1 MNLTDAQLGVWLAQQ
16 KAPESPLYNCGVHFE
31 LDGPVSATLLAQ
43 AVARAVD
50 DTESLRVRFAED
62 ATGVHQVPLTDVPE
76 LRFVDLGDADD
87 PETAANEWMRGD
99 LSVAV
104 DLAVGPLFGHTLIRL
119 GAQRY
124 LLYFRY
130 HHIVLDGWGQTL
142 HCRRIAE
149 VYTALSD
156 GAEIPAAGFGT
167 LADITA
173 EAEKYRTSQRHDR
186 DRAYWLD
193 QFAHQ
198 ADPVSLADRQAGPA
212 HSDLTLTTWLSE
224 AQSELMRDVAADA
237 RTRWTTVFV
246 AAMAAYLH
254 RMTGRTDI
262 VLGLPVSARTTPLA
276 LRTPAMLAN
285 EVPVRLV
292 VRPSATF
299 EQLVEQAAA
308 QLTEAVRHQ
317 RFSGD
322 ELQAE
327 LGGPITGPVVNLV
340 TFDQTADFAGRA
352 VVARQLSTGRVKDIS
367 AHVYGTSDG
376 ASGMRVDFDANP
388 DRYSNDEVR
397 EHRDRFL
404 RFLDGVL
411 ADATAPLG
419 AISLLDPA
427 ELHRLLVEWNDTT
440 RRVRTTTLPE
450 LLAEQIAATPEKI
463 ALACGAD
470 SLTYREL
477 GERVDDLARRLV
489 ARGARPGTFVAVVLP
504 RSIDAVVTLLA
515 VLRSGAAYLPIEP
528 GEPAERMRYILDD
541 TKPVLV
547 VTPDE
552 LAGMT
557 EPADGEL
564 SFPLRGDA
572 AYVIYTSGSTG
583 KPKGVVVEHRSLGDY
598 LVRAREVYPAAGGS
612 SLLHSPLSFDL
623 TVTALYT
630 PLVSGGTV
638 RIAELT
644 EEGVRGADPTFMKV
658 TPSHLEMLE
667 SLPGNASPSGMLVI
681 GGEAL
686 TGHKLAGWR
695 EQHPD
700 VVVCNAYGPTEA
712 TVNCLDFHLPVGAA
726 VPDGPV
732 PIGKPFWNTRAYVLD
747 GSLQPAPIGVM
758 GELYVSGAVLA
769 RGYWQ
774 RPGLTSERFV
784 ADPFGPEGAR
794 MYRTGDLARW
804 TAAGVVEFG
813 GRADDQVKLRGFR
826 IELGEIEAALVAH
839 PDVLSAAV
847 IVREDRPGDQR
858 LVGYVVG
865 AADDLREWLATRLPE
880 HMVPSALVTL
890 DALPLTGNGKLD
902 RRALPAPQFEAVAGR
917 AASTPRE
924 ETLCALFAE
933 VLGVSTVG
941 VDDDF
946 FQLGGHSLLATKLV
960 TRIRS
965 TLDVELPLRQLFA
978 TPTVAALAEAL
989 GEESSSVP
997 RLSGPWERPDPLPV
1011 SFAQHRWWI
1020 LDRLDE
1026 TGATYNIP
1034 AALRVSGRLD
1044 RTALQ
1049 AALTD
1054 VVARHEAL
1062 RTVLHDGADLTQVVL
1077 APFVP
1082 DLPVIESTEDGVL
1095 EAARAAARQPYDLT
1109 ADTPLRAFLFVLN
1122 ETEHVLLLVVHHI
1135 AGDGWSM
1142 DRLVRDVST
1151 AYAARSTG
1159 VEPGWAPLP
1168 VQYADYA
1175 LWQRE
1180 VLGSDRDPDSVISK
1194 QIAFWK
1200 TALAGVPDELA
1211 LPADR
1216 PRPAVASHRGRRIEF
1231 DLPAS
1236 LHGAVAALAKET
1248 NTSVFMVLQAAM
1260 AALLTRMGAGTDIP
1274 IGSPIAGR
1282 TADVVEDLVG
1292 VFVNTIVLRT
1302 DTSGNPRFR
1311 ELLARVQETNLAA
1324 YAHQDV
1330 PFEQLVEVL
1339 APDRS
1344 LARHPL
1350 FQVMLSYQNTFR
1362 QDGINALNALPG
1374 LEVSLLDAD
1383 PGGAEFD
1390 LSIDLGEN
1398 FTAGGDPAGMN
1409 GGIRIS
1415 TDLFDPETALLL
1427 VDRLSQVLGS
1437 VTTDPS
1443 RRVDDI
1449 DVLLPAEHR
1458 LTVEERND
1466 TARAVPVRP
1475 LPDLFAEQVRL
1486 GPERIAVEHGAVSLT
1501 YAELDDRAARIA
1513 GRLVAEG
1520 AGPETVV
1527 ALTVPRSADMI
1538 AAVLGVLK
1546 TGAAYLPIDPDTPA
1560 GRVRT
1565 ILEDAGPALVIT
1577 PEWLSENDGAAFE
1590 GVEHDPRHPAYVIYT
1605 SGSTGKPKGVVV
1617 SHVGLSSLA
1626 ATQIEG
1632 FGVRPGSRVLQFAS
1646 IGFDASVS
1654 EICMALLSGATLV
1667 VPTADERAPGEPLAR
1682 FLRERRITHATI
1694 PPAALA
1700 VMSPDDV
1707 PADLAVIVAGEASN
1721 PDLVAR
1727 WAAAHPMFNAY
1738 GPTENTVDA
1747 TWCRLRPEGRVSIGT
1762 PSVNTRVYVLDER
1775 LRPVPQGVPGELYL
1789 AGLGLA
1795 RGYLHR
1801 PALTAE
1807 RFVADPFGNGRLY
1820 RTGDVVRWDRTG
1832 ELEYLGRA
1840 DDQVKLRGFRIEL
1853 GEIEAAL
1860 GAHQHV
1866 RQCVVVVRE
1875 DRGDRKLVAYV
1886 VPDGP
1891 QPGVAQLRGHL
1902 AGLLPEHMVPGAFV
1916 FLTDLPVDLSGKV
1929 KRAALPAP
1937 EVTAGEGR
1945 GPRDPHEE
1953 ILCGLF
1959 AEVLGLASVG
1969 VDDNFFHL
1977 GGHSLLGTALVAR
1990 IRTVFGVELTIRQLF
2005 KTPTVAGLAAAV
2017 GESAG
2022 TSRPRIGSVAR
2033 PERLPLSFA
2042 QQRLWFLD
2050 RLEGPSDTYT
2060 MSFAL
2065 RVSGTLDPDALEQA
2079 VRDVVTRHE
2088 ALRTVLR
2095 EDAEGPY
2102 QVILDRPDVPF
2113 SVVRTTK
2120 AELTGLVSGAC
2131 AQPFDLSSDVMLRTH
2146 LFDLGGE
2153 QLLLF
2158 VLHHV
2163 AGDGASLPVLA
2174 NDVATAYSAR
2184 SAGVAPQWSPLPAQ
2198 YADYAVWQRE
2208 LLGSEDDP
2216 ASLASRQVAYWAQAL
2231 RGVPA
2236 ELEIPADRSRPPVSS
2251 YRGGRVEFS
2260 VPASVRSRI
2269 SELARSLDVTEFM
2282 VVQAALA
2289 VLLGRLS
2296 GGTDIPIGTP
2306 VAGRTDEGVERLVG
2320 FFVNSLVL
2328 RTDLSGDP
2336 TFGELV
2342 ARVREGDLAAFAHQ
2356 DVPFERLVEVV
2367 APERSMSRHPLFQV
2381 MLTFDNSD
2389 QESTAAALS
2398 DRLGTKIRPEVTD
2411 AGVAK
2416 FDLLFG
2422 FGEQQDGG
2430 LRAALLY
2437 STDLY
2442 DRVTAQTFTER
2453 LLRVLDAIALD
2464 VPISQMDVLALGERT
2479 RLLKSWNA
2487 TTHRVTS
2494 TTLAAQFSAQVRSTP
2509 RAPALVFEDTT
2520 LSYAELDRRA
2530 NRLARLLVARGAGP
2544 DTVVAVAA
2552 PRSLELVIA
2561 LLATHKAGAAY
2572 LPIDPSHPA
2581 ERNAFVLADARPAL
2595 VVTTSAAPMDGALVL
2610 DSQAVRDELQ
2620 ALDDSPVQSDLLPG
2634 NAAYVIY
2641 TSGSTGRP
2649 KGVVVPHSGIVNR
2662 LAWMQH
2668 EYCLTS
2674 VDRVL
2679 QKTPAG
2685 FDVSVWEFF
2694 WPLITGAVLVIAKPD
2709 GHRDPAY
2716 LAEVIKRERI
2726 TTIHFVPSM
2735 LQAFLAE
2742 PAAAECTGLRRVIC
2756 SGEALSGELRAQ
2768 FARVLGR
2775 GLHNLYGPT
2784 EASVDVTYWPCTS
2797 DTGLAPVPIGRPV
2810 WNTQVYVLDRY
2821 LRPVPPG
2828 VQGELYLAG
2837 VQLAR
2842 GYAGRAGLTAERF
2855 VASPFAAE
2863 SAGTRMYRTGDIA
2876 RWNTGGYLEFLGRA
2890 DDQVKIRG
2898 QRVELGEIESAL
2910 LRSPD
2915 VTEAAVLLRD
2925 GDRLVGYV
2933 VGTPPPRESLREVLP
2948 EHMVPSAFV
2957 VLDALPLS
2965 ANGKLDRKA
2974 LPAPEIQVGT
2984 AAPRDAREALLCQ
2997 VFAEVLGVPT
3007 VGVEDDFFA
3016 LGGHSLLATK
3026 LASRIRSVFGVEVPI
3041 RSLFEH
3047 TTVGALYDA
3056 LPSETSERAAIVRR
3070 ERPDRVPL
3078 SASQHRLWV
3087 LHELHGPNPGY
3098 NIAAALRLS
3107 GRLDHAAL
3115 ELALGDVVWRHEA
3128 LRTVLVADDEG
3139 AHQVVLS
3146 SVKPVLEVAEVSE
3159 EQLDAEIVAAAR
3171 YTFDITAEPPVRA
3184 TLFATGPDS
3193 HVLLLVLHHVAGDGW
3208 SLPVLAG
3215 ELTTAYAAYC
3225 AGGAPEWQP
3234 LPVQYADYALWQREL
3249 LGSADDPASLISR
3262 QLAFW
3267 TDALRGLPAELTLPV
3282 DRTRP
3287 AVPSYRGGRVEFTMP
3302 AAVRDRVTVLAQ
3314 AEDVT
3319 VFMVLQAALA
3329 VLLSRVDGGTD
3340 IPIGTPVAGRTDEA
3354 VENLIGF
3361 FVNSLVLRNDLTGD
3375 PSFRELLARVREADL
3390 AAFAHQDVP
3399 FERLVDALAPE
3410 RSMSRH
3416 PLFQVMLNVDGAD
3429 RRTAMEAVRRLPG
3442 LDVSRHELDLGT
3454 AKFDLTFNVRAD
3466 DLDGELVYSTDLFEH
3481 ATAQSIVDLFAA
3493 LLDRLVAEPDEAVS
3507 AFGGFEVLPQMSQ
3520 VDVPELALPD
3530 LFTLKAP
3537 DAVAVECGEV
3547 RLTYAELDA
3556 RANRLAHWLNAQ
3568 GIGAEQLVA
3577 LEFGRT
3583 ADAFVAMLGVLKAGA
3598 AYLPLD
3604 PEYPRERIDF
3614 MIADARPTLVLRELP
3629 DLSGMP
3635 GTALDVRIQP
3645 DQPAYVIYT
3654 SGTTGRPKGVV
3665 VTHTGFGSLLTLAAE
3680 HGVAAG
3686 GRVLQFA
3693 SFSFDV
3699 SVLEMWTA
3707 WSTGATLVVLPD
3719 RTDVA
3724 DFVARQ
3730 RITYAKLPVSVV
3742 AAFGG
3747 DVELPVST
3755 LVVGGEACPQEVAR
3769 RWSAGRTM
3777 INAYGPTETTVN
3789 VVTSA
3794 PLTGDEIPPIGRPI
3808 ANAGV
3813 HVLDRFLRPVPPGV
3827 AGELYVSGPALARGY
3842 LGKPGLTAQRF
3853 VASPHGRMYRTG
3865 DLVRWTATGELRF
3878 VGRADDQVKLRGFRI
3893 EPAEIE
3899 SVLRDQVEQ
3908 AAVVVRD
3915 GRLVA
3920 YVVGDLPSRVK
3931 LAKTLPDYLIP
3942 AAFVVLDELPLT
3954 ANGKLDRAALPAPEF
3969 TGSGFRAAG
3978 DDTEALLC
3986 TLFAEVLRV
3995 DRVGVDDGFFAL
4007 GGDSIMA
4014 IQLVSRARRA
4024 GLRFTVRDVFEQQ
4037 TVAALALVTQDARQ
4051 PVAQEPG
4058 TGDLPLLPIVHRF
4071 AERGGPI
4078 GHFSQ
4083 SHLVQVPADATE
4095 DQLRQALQA
4104 VVDHHDALRMRLDVT
4119 DGWSAHIDP
4128 PGVQVDL
4135 LRVSGVD
4142 VRDEA
4147 IAARRRLDPCAGVMV
4162 QAVWFEDQARL
4173 LLVLHHLVVDA
4184 VSWQVLLPD
4193 LAEAWHAI
4201 KAGVRPALAPVTT
4214 SLRGWAKALTTQDRV
4229 AELPRWI
4236 ETLAPEPLLGPRA
4249 LAGDTRAE
4257 SGKVTVT
4264 LPKHL
4269 TDALLTAVPTTFG
4282 SAVDELLLAALA
4294 QALGR
4299 SVLVDVERHG
4309 REEELVPGTDLSRT
4323 VGWFTTVHP
4332 LRLEFAPDAVTQ
4344 VARVGEQVRAHPD
4357 HGIGFGVLR
4366 YLDADT
4372 RAVLEPLARPQIAL
4386 NYLGRF
4392 FTAEHT
4398 DWSVVSGVDTG
4409 PEHDPAMP
4417 LTHVLEINAGA
4428 RHVGDGSELVAT
4440 WTYAT
4445 GVLDEPAVRA
4455 LADAWLGALAELVA
4469 RAEQS
4474 IDDEIDD
4481 FEAELENEW
4490 ETLT

>member
-16 KAPESPLYNCGVHFE
+16 KAPESPLYNCGVCFE
-31 LDGPVSATLLAQ
+31 LDGPVSPSLLAR

-50 DTESLRVRFAED
+50 DTESMRVRFVED
-62 ATGVHQVPLTDVPE
+62 TGGVRQVPLADVPE
-76 LRFVDLGDADD
+76 LRFVDLGDAED
-87 PETAANEWMRGD
+87 PQSAASRWMRGD

-104 DLAVGPLFGHTLIRL
+104 DLATGPLFAHALIRL
-119 GAQRY
+119 DAQRY

-156 GAEIPAAGFGT
+156 GEDVPAAGFGA
-167 LADITA
+167 LADVTA
-173 EAEKYRTSQRHDR
+173 EAEKYGASQRYDR

-193 QFAHQ
+193 QFAHD
-198 ADPVSLADRQAGPA
+198 ADPVTLSDRQAAPG
-212 HSDLTLTTWLSE
+212 HSDLTLTTWLSDPR
-224 AQSELMRDVAADA
+224 SELMREVAAGA

-262 VLGLPVSARTTPLA
+262 VLGLPVSARTSPLA

-292 VRPSATF
+292 VRPAATF
-299 EQLVEQAAA
+299 EQLVEQTAA

-317 RFSGD
+317 RYSGD
-322 ELQAE
+322 ELQAA
-327 LGGPITGPVVNLV
+327 LGGPVTGPVVNLV
-340 TFDQTADFAGRA
+340 TFDQTVDFAGQA
-352 VVARQLSTGRVKDIS
+352 VVARQLSTGRVKDLS

-376 ASGMRVDFDANP
+376 VSGLRVDFDANP
-388 DRYSNDEVR
+388 GRYTRDEVR
-397 EHRDRFL
+397 AHRDRFL

-411 ADATAPLG
+411 ACSTTPIG
-419 AISLLDPA
+419 AVSLLDPA

-440 RRVRTTTLPE
+440 RQVRRTTLPE
-450 LLAEQIAATPEKI
+450 LLAEQIAATPDAT
-463 ALACGAD
+463 ALACGED
-470 SLTYREL
+470 NLTYREL

-504 RSIDAVVTLLA
+504 RSVDAVVTLLA

-528 GEPAERMRYILDD
+528 GEPAERMRYVLDD
-541 TKPVLV
+541 TDPVLV
-547 VTPDE
+547 VTPDV

-557 EPADGEL
+557 EPVEAEL

-583 KPKGVVVEHRSLGDY
+583 RPKGVVVEHRSLGDY

-612 SLLHSPLSFDL
+612 SMLHSPLSFDL

-630 PLVSGGTV
+630 PLVSGGAV

-644 EEGVRGADPTFMKV
+644 EDGVRGADPTFMKV
-658 TPSHLEMLE
+658 TPSHLGMLE
-667 SLPGNASPSGMLVI
+667 SLPDNASPSGMLVI

-695 EQHPD
+695 ERHPD

-712 TVNCLDFHLPVGAA
+712 TVNCLDFHLPAGAV

-747 GSLQPAPIGVM
+747 GCLQPAPIGVT

-769 RGYWQ
+769 RGYWR

-804 TAAGVVEFG
+804 TAAGVVEFA

-826 IELGEIEAALVAH
+826 IELGEIEAALIAH

-847 IVREDRPGDQR
+847 VVREDRPGDQR

-865 AADDLREWLATRLPE
+865 EPGDLREWLTARLPE
-880 HMVPSALVTL
+880 HMVPSALITL
-890 DALPLTGNGKLD
+890 DGLPLTRNGKLN
-902 RRALPAPQFEAVAGR
+902 RRALPAPRFEVAGGR

-924 ETLCALFAE
+924 EVLCALFAE
-933 VLGVSTVG
+933 VLGVRTVG
-941 VDDDF
+941 VDADF
-946 FQLGGHSLLATKLV
+946 FQLGGHSLLATQLI

-978 TPTVAALAEAL
+978 TPTVAALAQAL

-997 RLSGPWERPDPLPV
+997 RLTGPWERPDPLPV

-1034 AALRVSGRLD
+1034 AALRISGRLD
-1044 RTALQ
+1044 REALL

-1054 VVARHEAL
+1054 VIARHEAL
-1062 RTVLHDGADLTQVVL
+1062 RTVLRDGTDLTQVVL
-1077 APFVP
+1077 DPFVP
-1082 DLPVIESTEDGVL
+1082 ELPVIESTKDTVL
-1095 EAARAAARQPYDLT
+1095 DEARTAARRPYDLT
-1109 ADTPLRAFLFVLN
+1109 ADTPLRAFLFALGDN
-1122 ETEHVLLLVVHHI
+1122 EHVLLLVVHHI

-1159 VEPGWAPLP
+1159 AEPGWPPLP

-1180 VLGSDRDPDSVISK
+1180 ALGSDRDPDSLISK
-1194 QIAFWK
+1194 QIEFWK

-1211 LPADR
+1211 LPVDR

-1231 DLPAS
+1231 ELPAS
-1236 LHGAVAALAKET
+1236 LHGAVTALAKET

-1260 AALLTRMGAGTDIP
+1260 AVLLTRMGAGTDIP

-1427 VDRLSQVLGS
+1427 VDRLAQVLGS

-1443 RRVDDI
+1443 RRVGDI
-1449 DVLLPAEHR
+1449 DVLLPAERR

-1466 TARAVPVRP
+1466 TARAVRVRP

-1486 GPERIAVEHGAVSLT
+1486 GPERIAVEHGAVSLS
-1501 YAELDDRAARIA
+1501 YAELDERAAWIA
-1513 GRLVAEG
+1513 SRLAAAG

-1527 ALTVPRSADMI
+1527 ALSLPRSADLI

-1565 ILEDAGPALVIT
+1565 ILEDAGPALTIT
-1577 PEWLSENDGAAFE
+1577 PEWLAESAETTAGQ
-1590 GVEHDPRHPAYVIYT
+1590 VIRHDPRHPAYVIYT

-1626 ATQIEG
+1626 ATQIEA
-1632 FGVRPGSRVLQFAS
+1632 FGVTPDSRVLQFAS

-1667 VPTADERAPGEPLAR
+1667 VPSADERAPGEPLAR

-1707 PADLAVIVAGEASN
+1707 PAGLAVIVAGEASN
-1721 PDLVAR
+1721 PGLVAR

-1747 TWCRLRPEGRVSIGT
+1747 TWSRLRPEGRVTIGT
-1762 PSVNTRVYVLDER
+1762 PSANTRAYVLDER

-1795 RGYLHR
+1795 RGYLRR

-1807 RFVADPFGNGRLY
+1807 RFVANPFAEGRLY

-1853 GEIEAAL
+1853 GEVEAAL
-1860 GAHQHV
+1860 GAHPHV
-1866 RQCVVVVRE
+1866 RQCVVVLRE
-1875 DRGDRKLVAYV
+1875 DRGERRLVAYV
-1886 VPDGP
+1886 VAEGP
-1891 QPGVAQLRGHL
+1891 RPAVSQLREHL
-1902 AGLLPEHMVPGAFV
+1902 GGVLPDHMVPGAFV
-1916 FLTDLPVDLSGKV
+1916 FLVELPVDLSGKV

-1937 EVTAGEGR
+1937 EVTATEGR
-1945 GPRDPHEE
+1945 GPRDPREE

-1959 AEVLGLASVG
+1959 AEVLGLTSVG

-2005 KTPTVAGLAAAV
+2005 KTPTVAGLAAVV

-2022 TSRPRIGSVAR
+2022 SSRPRIGSLAR

-2065 RVSGTLDPDALEQA
+2065 RVSGTLNADVLEWA
-2079 VRDVVTRHE
+2079 VRDVVQRHE
-2088 ALRTVLR
+2088 VLRTVLR

-2102 QVILDRPDVPF
+2102 QVILDRRDVPF
-2113 SVVRTTK
+2113 SVVRAAK
-2120 AELTGLVSGAC
+2120 AELARLVSVAC
-2131 AQPFDLSSDVMLRTH
+2131 AEPFDLTSDVMLRTH

-2216 ASLASRQVAYWAQAL
+2216 ASLASRQVAYWAEAL
-2231 RGVPA
+2231 RGIPV
-2236 ELEIPADRSRPPVSS
+2236 ELEIPADRPRPAVSS
-2251 YRGGRVEFS
+2251 YRGGRFEFS

-2269 SELARSLDVTEFM
+2269 AELARSFDATEFM

-2296 GGTDIPIGTP
+2296 GGTDVPIGTP

-2389 QESTAAALS
+2389 QDGTAAALS

-2430 LRAALLY
+2430 LRGVLLY

-2442 DRVTAQTFTER
+2442 DRLTAQIFTER
-2453 LLRVLDAIALD
+2453 LLRVLDAIAPD
-2464 VPISQMDVLALGERT
+2464 VRISRMDVLALGERT

-2487 TTHRVTS
+2487 TAHRVAM
-2494 TTLAAQFSAQVRSTP
+2494 TTLADQFSAQVASTP

-2552 PRSLELVIA
+2552 PRSPELVIA

-2572 LPIDPSHPA
+2572 LPIDPGHPA
-2581 ERNAFVLADARPAL
+2581 DRNAFVLADAKPAL
-2595 VVTTSAAPMDGALVL
+2595 VVTTSAAPMDGALML
-2610 DSQAVRDELQ
+2610 DSPAVRDELLAQ
-2620 ALDDSPVQSDLLPG
+2620 DDSPVRSDVLPG

-2694 WPLITGAVLVIAKPD
+2694 WPLITGAVLVLAKPD

-2716 LAEVIKRERI
+2716 LAEIIKRERI
-2726 TTIHFVPSM
+2726 TTVHFVPSM

-2742 PAAAECTGLRRVIC
+2742 PAAASCTGLRRVIC

-2768 FARVLGR
+2768 FDRVLGR

-2784 EASVDVTYWPCTS
+2784 EASVDVTYWPCTA

-2810 WNTQVYVLDRY
+2810 WNTRVHVLDRH
-2821 LRPVPPG
+2821 LHPVPPG
-2828 VQGELYLAG
+2828 VRGELYLEG

-2842 GYAGRAGLTAERF
+2842 GYAGRPGLTAERF
-2855 VASPFAAE
+2855 VASPF
-2863 SAGTRMYRTGDIA
+2863 GGRMYRTGDLA
-2876 RWNTGGYLEFLGRA
+2876 RWSTGGYLEYLGRT

-2910 LRSPD
+2910 LRSPG
-2915 VTEAAVLLRD
+2915 VTEAAVVLRD

-2933 VGTPPPRESLREVLP
+2933 VGTPPARESLREVLP
-2948 EHMVPSAFV
+2948 DHMVPSAFV
-2957 VLDALPLS
+2957 VLDELPLS
-2965 ANGKLDRKA
+2965 GNGKLDRKA
-2974 LPAPEIQVGT
+2974 LPAPEIHVGT
-2984 AAPRDAREALLCQ
+2984 AEPRDSREAVLCR
-2997 VFAEVLGVPT
+2997 VFAEVLGVPS

-3016 LGGHSLLATK
+3016 LGGHSLLVTK
-3026 LASRIRSVFGVEVPI
+3026 LVSRLRSAFGVEVPI

-3047 TTVGALYDA
+3047 TTVRALYDV
-3056 LPSETSERAAIVRR
+3056 LPSESSDRAAIVRR
-3070 ERPDRVPL
+3070 QRPDRVPL
-3078 SASQHRLWV
+3078 SASQQRLWV

-3107 GRLDHAAL
+3107 GDLDRAAL
-3115 ELALGDVVWRHEA
+3115 ELALSDVVWRHET
-3128 LRTVLVADDEG
+3128 LRTVLVADDGG
-3139 AHQVVLS
+3139 AHQVVLP
-3146 SVKPVLEVAEVSE
+3146 SVRPVLDVAEVTG
-3159 EQLDAEIVAAAR
+3159 EQLDAELVAAAR
-3171 YTFDITAEPPVRA
+3171 YAFD
-3184 TLFATGPDS
+3184 
-3193 HVLLLVLHHVAGDGW
+3193 
-3208 SLPVLAG
+3208 
-3215 ELTTAYAAYC
+3215 
-3225 AGGAPEWQP
+3225 
-3234 LPVQYADYALWQREL
+3234 
-3249 LGSADDPASLISR
+3249 
-3262 QLAFW
+3262 
-3267 TDALRGLPAELTLPV
+3267 
-3282 DRTRP
+3282 
-3287 AVPSYRGGRVEFTMP
+3287 
-3302 AAVRDRVTVLAQ
+3302 
-3314 AEDVT
+3314 
-3319 VFMVLQAALA
+3319 
-3329 VLLSRVDGGTD
+3329 
-3340 IPIGTPVAGRTDEA
+3340 
-3354 VENLIGF
+3354 
-3361 FVNSLVLRNDLTGD
+3361 
-3375 PSFRELLARVREADL
+3375 
-3390 AAFAHQDVP
+3390 
-3399 FERLVDALAPE
+3399 
-3410 RSMSRH
+3410 
-3416 PLFQVMLNVDGAD
+3416 
-3429 RRTAMEAVRRLPG
+3429 
-3442 LDVSRHELDLGT
+3442 
-3454 AKFDLTFNVRAD
+3454 
-3466 DLDGELVYSTDLFEH
+3466 
-3481 ATAQSIVDLFAA
+3481 
-3493 LLDRLVAEPDEAVS
+3493 
-3507 AFGGFEVLPQMSQ
+3507 
-3520 VDVPELALPD
+3520 
-3530 LFTLKAP
+3530 
-3537 DAVAVECGEV
+3537 
-3547 RLTYAELDA
+3547 
-3556 RANRLAHWLNAQ
+3556 
-3568 GIGAEQLVA
+3568 
-3577 LEFGRT
+3577 
-3583 ADAFVAMLGVLKAGA
+3583 
-3598 AYLPLD
+3598 
-3604 PEYPRERIDF
+3604 
-3614 MIADARPTLVLRELP
+3614 
-3629 DLSGMP
+3629 
-3635 GTALDVRIQP
+3635 
-3645 DQPAYVIYT
+3645 
-3654 SGTTGRPKGVV
+3654 
-3665 VTHTGFGSLLTLAAE
+3665 
-3680 HGVAAG
+3680 
-3686 GRVLQFA
+3686 
-3693 SFSFDV
+3693 
-3699 SVLEMWTA
+3699 
-3707 WSTGATLVVLPD
+3707 
-3719 RTDVA
+3719 
-3724 DFVARQ
+3724 
-3730 RITYAKLPVSVV
+3730 
-3742 AAFGG
+3742 
-3747 DVELPVST
+3747 
-3755 LVVGGEACPQEVAR
+3755 
-3769 RWSAGRTM
+3769 
-3777 INAYGPTETTVN
+3777 
-3789 VVTSA
+3789 
-3794 PLTGDEIPPIGRPI
+3794 
-3808 ANAGV
+3808 
-3813 HVLDRFLRPVPPGV
+3813 
-3827 AGELYVSGPALARGY
+3827 
-3842 LGKPGLTAQRF
+3842 
-3853 VASPHGRMYRTG
+3853 
-3865 DLVRWTATGELRF
+3865 
-3878 VGRADDQVKLRGFRI
+3878 
-3893 EPAEIE
+3893 
-3899 SVLRDQVEQ
+3899 
-3908 AAVVVRD
+3908 
-3915 GRLVA
+3915 
-3920 YVVGDLPSRVK
+3920 
-3931 LAKTLPDYLIP
+3931 
-3942 AAFVVLDELPLT
+3942 
-3954 ANGKLDRAALPAPEF
+3954 
-3969 TGSGFRAAG
+3969 
-3978 DDTEALLC
+3978 
-3986 TLFAEVLRV
+3986 
-3995 DRVGVDDGFFAL
+3995 
-4007 GGDSIMA
+4007 
-4014 IQLVSRARRA
+4014 
-4024 GLRFTVRDVFEQQ
+4024 
-4037 TVAALALVTQDARQ
+4037 
-4051 PVAQEPG
+4051 
-4058 TGDLPLLPIVHRF
+4058 
-4071 AERGGPI
+4071 
-4078 GHFSQ
+4078 
-4083 SHLVQVPADATE
+4083 
-4095 DQLRQALQA
+4095 
-4104 VVDHHDALRMRLDVT
+4104 
-4119 DGWSAHIDP
+4119 
-4128 PGVQVDL
+4128 
-4135 LRVSGVD
+4135 
-4142 VRDEA
+4142 
-4147 IAARRRLDPCAGVMV
+4147 
-4162 QAVWFEDQARL
+4162 
-4173 LLVLHHLVVDA
+4173 
-4184 VSWQVLLPD
+4184 
-4193 LAEAWHAI
+4193 
-4201 KAGVRPALAPVTT
+4201 
-4214 SLRGWAKALTTQDRV
+4214 
-4229 AELPRWI
+4229 
-4236 ETLAPEPLLGPRA
+4236 
-4249 LAGDTRAE
+4249 
-4257 SGKVTVT
+4257 
-4264 LPKHL
+4264 
-4269 TDALLTAVPTTFG
+4269 
-4282 SAVDELLLAALA
+4282 
-4294 QALGR
+4294 
-4299 SVLVDVERHG
+4299 
-4309 REEELVPGTDLSRT
+4309 
-4323 VGWFTTVHP
+4323 
-4332 LRLEFAPDAVTQ
+4332 
-4344 VARVGEQVRAHPD
+4344 
-4357 HGIGFGVLR
+4357 
-4366 YLDADT
+4366 
-4372 RAVLEPLARPQIAL
+4372 
-4386 NYLGRF
+4386 
-4392 FTAEHT
+4392 
-4398 DWSVVSGVDTG
+4398 
-4409 PEHDPAMP
+4409 
-4417 LTHVLEINAGA
+4417 
-4428 RHVGDGSELVAT
+4428 
-4440 WTYAT
+4440 
-4445 GVLDEPAVRA
+4445 
-4455 LADAWLGALAELVA
+4455 
-4469 RAEQS
+4469 
-4474 IDDEIDD
+4474 
-4481 FEAELENEW
+4481 
-4490 ETLT
+4490 

>member
-16 KAPESPLYNCGVHFE
+16 KAPGSPLYNCGVHFG
-31 LDGPVSATLLAQ
+31 LDGPISASSLAK
-43 AVARAVD
+43 AVAIAVE

-62 ATGVHQVPLTDVPE
+62 ADGVYQVPLTEVPE
-76 LRFVDLGDADD
+76 LRFVDLGDAED
-87 PETAANEWMRGD
+87 PDAAADEWMRGD

-104 DLAVGPLFGHTLIRL
+104 DLATGPLFGHALIRL
-119 GAQRY
+119 GAERS

-130 HHIVLDGWGQTL
+130 HHAVLDGWGQTL

-149 VYTALSD
+149 VYTALVD
-156 GAEIPAAGFGT
+156 GEDVPAAGFGA
-167 LADITA
+167 LADLTA
-173 EAEKYRTSQRHDR
+173 EAAGYADSPRHDR

-193 QFAHQ
+193 QFAHH
-198 ADPVSLADRQAGPA
+198 AEPVSLSDRQAPA
-212 HSDLTLTTWLSE
+212 GHSDLTLTTWLSD
-224 AQSELMRDVAADA
+224 AQSELMRDVAAGA
-237 RTRWTTVFV
+237 RTRWTTAFV
-246 AAMAAYLH
+246 AATAAYLH

-262 VLGLPVSARTTPLA
+262 VLGLPVSARTSPLA
-276 LRTPAMLAN
+276 LRTPAMLAG

-292 VRPSATF
+292 VRPTATF
-299 EQLVEQAAA
+299 EQLVDQAAA

-317 RFSGD
+317 RYSGD
-322 ELQAE
+322 RLQAE
-327 LGGPITGPVVNLV
+327 LGGPVTGPVVNLV
-340 TFDQTADFAGRA
+340 TFDQSVSFAGQE

-367 AHVYGTSDG
+367 AHVYGTPDG
-376 ASGMRVDFDANP
+376 AGGMRVDFDANP
-388 DRYSNDEVR
+388 GRYHAGEVR

-411 ADATAPLG
+411 SEPATPIG

-427 ELHRLLVEWNDTT
+427 ELHRLLVEWNDTA
-440 RRVRTTTLPE
+440 RRVRETTLPE
-450 LLAEQIAATPEKI
+450 LLAEQIAATPD
-463 ALACGAD
+463 ALALVCGD
-470 SLTYREL
+470 DRLTYREL
-477 GERVDDLARRLV
+477 GERVDGLARRMV
-489 ARGARPGTFVAVVLP
+489 ARGARRGTFVAVVLP

-515 VLRSGAAYLPIEP
+515 VLRSGAAYLPVEP
-528 GEPAERMRYILDD
+528 AEPAERLRFVLDD
-541 TKPVLV
+541 TRPVLV
-547 VTPDE
+547 VTPDV

-557 EPADGEL
+557 EPAEGEL
-564 SFPLRGDA
+564 HPPLRGDA

-583 KPKGVVVEHRSLGDY
+583 RPKGVVVEHRSLGDY

-612 SLLHSPLSFDL
+612 SLVHSPLSFDL

-630 PLVSGGTV
+630 PLVSGGAV
-638 RIAELT
+638 RLADLT
-644 EEGVRGADPTFMKV
+644 EDGVRGADPTFMKV

-667 SLPGNASPSGMLVI
+667 ALPRNASPTSMLVI

-686 TGHKLAGWR
+686 TGHKLAAWR
-695 EQHPD
+695 ERHPD

-712 TVNCLDFHLPVGAA
+712 TVNCLDFHLPAGAPTGEGA
-726 VPDGPV
+726 VPVGR
-732 PIGKPFWNTRAYVLD
+732 PFWNTRAYVLD
-747 GSLQPAPIGVM
+747 SALQPAPIGVT

-784 ADPFGPEGAR
+784 ADPFGPQGAR

-804 TAAGVVEFG
+804 RPDGLVEFA

-826 IELGEIEAALVAH
+826 IELGEVEAALVAH
-839 PDVLSAAV
+839 PGVVAAAV
-847 IVREDRPGDQR
+847 VVREDRPGDQR
-858 LVGYVVG
+858 LVAYVVG
-865 AADDLREWLATRLPE
+865 ATEGLREWLTARLPE
-880 HMVPSALVTL
+880 HMVPSALVEM
-890 DALPLTGNGKLD
+890 DALPLTRNGKLD
-902 RRALPAPQFEAVAGR
+902 RRALPVPAVEVAAGR
-917 AASTPRE
+917 AASTPHE
-924 ETLCALFAE
+924 EALCALFAE
-933 VLGVSTVG
+933 VLGVPAVG

-946 FQLGGHSLLATKLV
+946 FQLGGHSLLATGLV

-965 TLDVELPLRQLFA
+965 TVDVELPLRQLFA
-978 TPTVAALAEAL
+978 TPTVAALAAAL
-989 GEESSSVP
+989 GDESSSVP
-997 RLSGPWERPDPLPV
+997 RLTGPWERPDPLPV

-1026 TGATYNIP
+1026 SGATYNIP

-1044 RTALQ
+1044 REAVRPAL
-1049 AALTD
+1049 AD

-1062 RTVLHDGADLTQVVL
+1062 RTVLHDGDELTQVVL
-1077 APFVP
+1077 EPFAP
-1082 DLPVIESTEDGVL
+1082 DLPVVKSTEDTVL
-1095 EAARAAARQPYDLT
+1095 EQARAAARTPYDLT

-1122 ETEHVLLLVVHHI
+1122 ETEHVLLLVVHHV

-1142 DRLVRDVST
+1142 DRLVRDFST

-1159 VEPGWAPLP
+1159 AEPGWAPLP

-1180 VLGSDRDPDSVISK
+1180 VLGSDRDPDSVVSE

-1211 LPADR
+1211 LPSDR

-1236 LHGAVAALAKET
+1236 LHAGITALARET
-1248 NTSVFMVLQAAM
+1248 GTSVFMVLQAAM
-1260 AALLTRMGAGTDIP
+1260 AVLLTRLGAGTDIP

-1302 DTSGNPRFR
+1302 DTSGNPEFR
-1311 ELLARVQETNLAA
+1311 DLLARVQETNLAA

-1330 PFEQLVEVL
+1330 PFEQLVEAL

-1362 QDGINALNALPG
+1362 QDGVNALNALPG
-1374 LEVSLLDAD
+1374 LEVALLDAD

-1443 RRVDDI
+1443 RRVGDV
-1449 DVLLPAEHR
+1449 DVLLPAERR
-1458 LTVEERND
+1458 LILEERND

-1486 GPERIAVEHGAVSLT
+1486 GPERIAVEHGAVALT
-1501 YAELDDRAARIA
+1501 YAELDARASEIA

-1527 ALTVPRSADMI
+1527 ALSLPRSADLV

-1546 TGAAYLPIDPDTPA
+1546 TGAAYLPIDQDTPA
-1560 GRVRT
+1560 GRVST
-1565 ILEDAGPALVIT
+1565 ILEDAEPALTIT
-1577 PEWLSENDGAAFE
+1577 PEWLAESGGAPALAE
-1590 GVEHDPRHPAYVIYT
+1590 VRHDPRHPAYVIYT
-1605 SGSTGKPKGVVV
+1605 SGSTGRPKGVVV

-1632 FGVRPGSRVLQFAS
+1632 FGVTPDSRVLQFAS

-1667 VPTADERAPGEPLAR
+1667 VPTADEREPGEPLAR
-1682 FLRERRITHATI
+1682 FLRERAITHATI

-1707 PADLAVIVAGEASN
+1707 PAGLVVVVAGEASN
-1721 PDLVAR
+1721 PDLVDR

-1747 TWCRLRPEGRVSIGT
+1747 TWSRLRPGGEVTIGT
-1762 PSVNTRVYVLDER
+1762 PSVNTRVHVLDDR
-1775 LRPVPQGVPGELYL
+1775 LVPVPRGVPGELYL
-1789 AGLGLA
+1789 AGHGLA
-1795 RGYLHR
+1795 RGYLRR

-1807 RFVADPFGNGRLY
+1807 RFVANSFGEGRLY
-1820 RTGDVVRWDRTG
+1820 RTGDVVRWDRSG

-1853 GEIEAAL
+1853 GEVEAAL
-1860 GAHQHV
+1860 GTHPRV
-1866 RQCVVVVRE
+1866 RQCVVVARE
-1875 DRGDRKLVAYV
+1875 DRGERRLVAYV
-1886 VPDGP
+1886 VADGAP
-1891 QPGVAQLRGHL
+1891 PSEADLRSHL
-1902 AGLLPEHMVPGAFV
+1902 GALLPAHMVPGAFV
-1916 FLTDLPVDLSGKV
+1916 FLVALPVDLSGKV

-1937 EVTAGEGR
+1937 EITSARGR
-1945 GPRDPHEE
+1945 GPRDPREE

-1977 GGHSLLGTALVAR
+1977 GGHSLLGTALVAKL
-1990 IRTVFGVELTIRQLF
+1990 RTVFGVELTIRQLF
-2005 KTPTVAGLAAAV
+2005 KTPTVAGLAAVV

-2022 TSRPRIGSVAR
+2022 TTRPRIGSVAR
-2033 PERLPLSFA
+2033 PGRLPLSFA
-2042 QQRLWFLD
+2042 QLRLWFLD

-2065 RVSGTLDPDALEQA
+2065 RVSGALDPDALGQA
-2079 VRDVVTRHE
+2079 VRDVVGRHE
-2088 ALRTVLR
+2088 VLRTVLR
-2095 EDAEGPY
+2095 EDSGGPH
-2102 QVILDRPDVPF
+2102 QVVLDGPDVPF
-2113 SVVRTTK
+2113 SLVRATK
-2120 AELTGLVSGAC
+2120 AELPGLVSAAC
-2131 AQPFDLSSDVMLRTH
+2131 AVPFDLTADVVLRTH

-2174 NDVATAYSAR
+2174 NDVAKAYEAR
-2184 SAGVAPQWSPLPAQ
+2184 AAGVAPQWSPLPAQ

-2216 ASLASRQVAYWAQAL
+2216 ESLAARQVAHWAEVL
-2231 RGVPA
+2231 RGIPA
-2236 ELEIPADRSRPPVSS
+2236 ELEIPADRPRPAVPS

-2260 VPASVRSRI
+2260 VPASVRARI
-2269 SELARSLDVTEFM
+2269 ADLARSLDATEFM

-2336 TFGELV
+2336 TFAELV

-2367 APERSMSRHPLFQV
+2367 APERAMARHPLFQV

-2389 QESTAAALS
+2389 QDGIAAALG
-2398 DRLGTKIRPEVTD
+2398 DRLGTKITPEVTD

-2422 FGEQQDGG
+2422 FGEQRDGG
-2430 LRAALLY
+2430 LRGALLY

-2442 DRVTAQTFTER
+2442 DRVTAQIFTER
-2453 LLRVLDAIALD
+2453 LLRVLDAIAPD
-2464 VPISQMDVLALGERT
+2464 VPISRMDVLALGERT

-2487 TTHRVTS
+2487 TAHRVPR
-2494 TTLAAQFSAQVRSTP
+2494 TTLADQFSAQVRRTP
-2509 RAPALVFEDTT
+2509 RAPALVCGDTT
-2520 LSYAELDRRA
+2520 LSYVELERRA
-2530 NRLARLLVARGAGP
+2530 NRLARLLVSRGAGP

-2552 PRSLELVIA
+2552 PRSLELVVA
-2561 LLATHKAGAAY
+2561 LLAVHKAGAAY

-2595 VVTTSAAPMDGALVL
+2595 VVTTAAAPLDGALVL
-2610 DSQAVRDELQ
+2610 DSQAVRDELMAQ
-2620 ALDDSPVQSDLLPG
+2620 DDSPVTSDLLPE

-2668 EYCLTS
+2668 EYRLTS

-2694 WPLITGAVLVIAKPD
+2694 WPLITGAVLVVAKPD

-2716 LAEVIKRERI
+2716 LAEVVRRERI

-2742 PAAAECTGLRRVIC
+2742 PAAASCTGLRQVIC

-2784 EASVDVTYWPCTS
+2784 EASVDVTYWPCTE

-2810 WNTQVYVLDRY
+2810 WNTQVHVLDRY
-2821 LRPVPPG
+2821 LQPVPPG
-2828 VQGELYLAG
+2828 VRGELYLAG
-2837 VQLAR
+2837 AQLAR
-2842 GYAGRAGLTAERF
+2842 GYSGRPGLTAERF
-2855 VASPFAAE
+2855 VASPF
-2863 SAGTRMYRTGDIA
+2863 GGRMYRTGDLA
-2876 RWNTGGYLEFLGRA
+2876 RWSTGGYLEYLGRT

-2898 QRVELGEIESAL
+2898 QRVELGEVESAL
-2910 LRSPD
+2910 LRSPA
-2915 VTEAAVLLRD
+2915 VREAAVKQAGD
-2925 GDRLVGYV
+2925 GLVGYV
-2933 VGTPPPRESLREVLP
+2933 VGTAPAREWLREVLP
-2948 EHMVPSAFV
+2948 DHMVPSV
-2957 VLDALPLS
+2957 VVELDALPLS
-2965 ANGKLDRKA
+2965 ANGKLDRGA
-2974 LPAPEIQVGT
+2974 LPAPEVKAGT

-2997 VFAEVLGVPT
+2997 VFAEVLGVPS

-3016 LGGHSLLATK
+3016 LGGHSLLATR
-3026 LASRIRSVFGVEVPI
+3026 LASRLRTVFGVEVPI

-3047 TTVGALYDA
+3047 TTVSALYDA
-3056 LPSETSERAAIVRR
+3056 LPSESSERTAIVRR

-3078 SASQHRLWV
+3078 SAAQQRLWV

-3107 GRLDHAAL
+3107 GDLDPAAL

-3128 LRTVLVADDEG
+3128 LRTVLVADDDG
-3139 AHQVVLS
+3139 AHQVVLPS
-3146 SVKPVLEVAEVSE
+3146 ARPVLGVAEVTGERLDE
-3159 EQLDAEIVAAAR
+3159 ELVAAAR
-3171 YTFDITAEPPVRA
+3171 YAFDITAELPLRA
-3184 TLFATGPDS
+3184 TVFTTGPGS
-3193 HVLLLVLHHVAGDGW
+3193 HVLLLLLHHVAGDGW

-3215 ELTTAYAAYC
+3215 ELTEAYGAYRS
-3225 AGGAPEWQP
+3225 GGAPQWRP
-3234 LPVQYADYALWQREL
+3234 LPVQYADYALWQRDL
-3249 LGSADDPASLISR
+3249 LGSQDDPASLVSR

-3267 TDALRGLPAELTLPV
+3267 ADAVRGLPAELALPA
-3282 DRTRP
+3282 DRARP
-3287 AVPSYRGGRVEFTMP
+3287 AVPSYRGGRVEFALP
-3302 AAVRDRVTVLAQ
+3302 AGVRDGITALAGT
-3314 AEDVT
+3314 EDVT
-3319 VFMVLQAALA
+3319 LFMVLQAALA
-3329 VLLSRVDGGTD
+3329 VLLSRLDGGTD
-3340 IPIGTPVAGRTDEA
+3340 VPIGTPVAGRTDEA
-3354 VENLIGF
+3354 VEGLIGF
-3361 FVNSLVLRNDLTGD
+3361 FVNSLVLRTDLSGD
-3375 PSFRELLARVREADL
+3375 PTFRALLARVRETDL

-3410 RSMSRH
+3410 RSLSRH

-3429 RRTAMEAVRRLPG
+3429 RRTAMEAVRGLPG
-3442 LDVSRHELDLGT
+3442 LDVTRYDLDLGT

-3466 DLDGELVYSTDLFEH
+3466 DLDGELVYSTDLFDH
-3481 ATAQSIVDLFAA
+3481 DTAASVVELFAR
-3493 LLDRLVAEPDEAVS
+3493 LLERLVAEPDEAVS
-3507 AFGGFEVLPQMSQ
+3507 AVTAAAVPSLP
-3520 VDVPELALPD
+3520 VVTDVPELPLPG
-3530 LFTLKAP
+3530 FFSP
-3537 DAVAVECGEV
+3537 RHRENVAVECGGV
-3547 RLTYAELDA
+3547 CLTYAELDA
-3556 RANRLAHWLNAQ
+3556 RANRLAHWLI
-3568 GIGAEQLVA
+3568 GRGVGAEQLVA

-3583 ADAFVAMLGVLKAGA
+3583 ADAFVAMLGVLRAGA

-3604 PEYPRERIDF
+3604 PEHPRERTEF
-3614 MIADARPTLVLRELP
+3614 MLSDAGPALVLRELP
-3629 DLSGMP
+3629 DLGP
-3635 GTALDVRIQP
+3635 FPATAPEVHIGL

-3665 VTHTGFGSLLTLAAE
+3665 VTHRGFGSLLTLAAE
-3680 HGVAAG
+3680 HGVDAG
-3686 GRVLQFA
+3686 SRVLQFA

-3699 SVLEMWTA
+3699 SVLETWTA

-3719 RTDVA
+3719 RTDLA
-3724 DFVARQ
+3724 DFVARH

-3742 AAFGG
+3742 AAL
-3747 DVELPVST
+3747 DKDADLPVTT
-3755 LVVGGEACPQEVAR
+3755 LVVGGEAVSQEVAR
-3769 RWSAGRTM
+3769 RWSGGRTT

-3794 PLTGDEIPPIGRPI
+3794 PLTGREIPPIGRPI

-3813 HVLDRFLRPVPPGV
+3813 HVLDRFLRPVPAGV
-3827 AGELYVSGPALARGY
+3827 AGELYVSGPSLARGY
-3842 LGKPGLTAQRF
+3842 LGRPGLTAERF
-3853 VASPHGRMYRTG
+3853 VAAPHGRMYRTG
-3865 DLVRWTATGELRF
+3865 DLVRWTASGELRF
-3878 VGRADDQVKLRGFRI
+3878 IGRADDQVKLRGFRI
-3893 EPAEIE
+3893 EPGEVEA
-3899 SVLRDQVEQ
+3899 VLREQVEQ

-3920 YVVGDLPSRVK
+3920 YVVGGEPSRER
-3931 LAKTLPDYLIP
+3931 LARTLPGYLVP
-3942 AAFVVLDELPLT
+3942 AAFVVLDALPLT
-3954 ANGKLDRAALPAPEF
+3954 PNGKLDRAALPAPEF
-3969 TGSGFRAAG
+3969 AAAGFREAG
-3978 DDTEALLC
+3978 DDAEALLC

-3995 DRVGVDDGFFAL
+3995 ERVGVDDGFFAL

-4014 IQLVSRARRA
+4014 IGLVSRARRA
-4024 GLRFTVRDVFEQQ
+4024 GLRFAVRDVFEQQ
-4037 TVAALALVTQDARQ
+4037 TVAALASVAQDARQ
-4051 PVAQEPG
+4051 AVVHEPG

-4071 AERGGPI
+4071 AGRGGPI

-4083 SHLVQVPADATE
+4083 SHLVRVPAEATE

-4104 VVDHHDALRMRLDVT
+4104 VVDHHDALRTRLDT
-4119 DGWSAHIDP
+4119 TGGWSLHVDP
-4128 PGVQVDL
+4128 PGAAVEL
-4135 LRVSGVD
+4135 RRVSGAEI
-4142 VRDEA
+4142 RDEA
-4147 IAARRRLDPCAGVMV
+4147 VAARRRLDPRAGAVV
-4162 QAVWFEDQARL
+4162 QAVWFEDRRQL

-4184 VSWQVLLPD
+4184 VSWTVLLPD
-4193 LAEAWHAI
+4193 LAEAWHAVA
-4201 KAGVRPALAPVTT
+4201 AGLAPDLAPVAT
-4214 SLRGWAKALTTQDRV
+4214 SLRGWAKALAAQDRV
-4229 AELPRWI
+4229 AELPGWI
-4236 ETLAPEPLLGPRA
+4236 ETLAPEPLLGSRA
-4249 LAGDTRAE
+4249 LDGDTRAE
-4257 SGKVTVT
+4257 SAKVSVT
-4264 LPKHL
+4264 LPPHL
-4269 TDALLTAVPTTFG
+4269 TDALLTSVPTTFG
-4282 SAVDELLLAALA
+4282 AAVDELLLAALA
-4294 QALGR
+4294 QAVGR
-4299 SVLVDVERHG
+4299 TVLVDVERHG
-4309 REEELVPGTDLSRT
+4309 REEELVPGADLSRT
-4323 VGWFTTVHP
+4323 VGWFTAVHP
-4332 LRLEFAPDAVTQ
+4332 LRLEFASDVVAQ
-4344 VARVGEQVRAHPD
+4344 VALTGEQVRAHPD
-4357 HGIGFGVLR
+4357 RGIGFGVLR
-4366 YLDADT
+4366 HLDADAA
-4372 RAVLEPLARPQIAL
+4372 AVLAPLARPQITL
-4386 NYLGRF
+4386 NYLGRVF
-4392 FTAEHT
+4392 AAEES

-4417 LTHVLEINAGA
+4417 LTHVLEINAAARQGEDGA
-4428 RHVGDGSELVAT
+4428 ELVAT

-4445 GVLDEPAVRA
+4445 GVLGEAEVRA
-4455 LADAWLGALAELVA
+4455 LAGNWLGALADLVA
-4469 RAEQS
+4469 RAGQS
-4474 IDDEIDD
+4474 LDHEIDD